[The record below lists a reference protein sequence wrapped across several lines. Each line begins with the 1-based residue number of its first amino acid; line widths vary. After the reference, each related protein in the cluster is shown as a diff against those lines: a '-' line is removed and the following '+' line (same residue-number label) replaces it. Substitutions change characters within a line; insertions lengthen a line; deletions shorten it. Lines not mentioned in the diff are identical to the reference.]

1 MTKTKIKFDLA
12 TGEERVF
19 AAPWAQSHATMLAAQ
34 AIIDGVDAIVHRLE
48 TNYGFGRLRLAV
60 SDDLREKFDR
70 QRLKWHHALKYG
82 DLGLIQYEAERTKRA
97 WLAVEKSSG
106 LEPLTPDVWEVV
118 LNDGSVAA
126 IVKDNDAAKYVAHNS
141 DRALAIYTLAEIGRL
156 IDGFPA
162 IVKAKEIFTG
172 ATVTSVRDVRDPL
185 EGLELDEQIPF

>member
-1 MTKTKIKFDLA
+1 MSKVVFEVLP
-12 TGEERVF
+12 GEARVF
-19 AAPWAQSHATMLAAQ
+19 SAPWAQSHATMLAAQ

-70 QRLKWHHALKYG
+70 QRVKWNHALKFG
-82 DLGLIQYEAERTKRA
+82 DLALIQYEAERTKRA
-97 WLAVEKSSG
+97 WLAVEQASG
-106 LEPLTPDVWEVV
+106 LEPLHPDVWEIV
-118 LNDGSVAA
+118 LADGSVAA
-126 IVKDNDAAKYVAHNS
+126 LVKDNDAAKYVAHNS

-162 IVKAKEIFTG
+162 IVKAKEVFQG

-185 EGLELDEQIPF
+185 EGLELDGQIPF